1 MRMNR
6 IMRTLAVATCLVI
19 SAMSMNAQETIKG
32 KINDG
37 LLNDVLIGAN
47 VTIQGTTVGTITE
60 VDGTFELKTTEAFPL
75 ILEISYLGYE
85 TQEVPVSAAGQYVD
99 VTLSESS
106 VTIVEVEVKAS
117 RISEDN
123 KKTALTVES
132 LDVLAIKETASS
144 NFYEGLGTLKNVDL
158 TTASLGFQVINTRG
172 FNSTSPVRSLQIID
186 GVDNQAPGLNFSLGN
201 FLGSSELDVLKVDLI
216 VGASSAFYGP
226 NAFNGV
232 IKMDTKNPF
241 FHKGL
246 SASVKAGERNLL
258 ETAVRW
264 ADSFNNSDGKPWVAY
279 KLNASYLSA
288 DDWEAENY
296 DPITES
302 RVIGSNPGGF
312 DAVNIYGDEYASR
325 SDFSNLSNLRN
336 EQAGLGTVYRTGYRE
351 IDLVEYDTKNLKTN
365 AALHFRL
372 DPDAEYESPELIFS
386 GSYSN
391 GSTVYQGDNRFRL
404 KDIQFYQLR
413 TELNKKDK
421 YFLRGYMT
429 SENAGNSYD
438 PYFTALLL
446 QERAKSNPDWNRD
459 YSNYWKNN
467 VFPAITDP
475 DSSNP
480 YPKREFL
487 RDADGNIIF
496 IDGEAQFT
504 FDEGLA
510 IQWVQDNNALLQ
522 TYHDEARNT
531 ADAGSGNNLNFLVPG
546 TPEFETEF
554 NRIITTNSGS
564 DEGGTKLVDRSS
576 LYHLHGEYQFNPE
589 GFNYI
594 KVGANSRLYTPVS
607 DSTLFRK
614 DENGN
619 EFTNFEFGI
628 YGGLEKGFVDDKLT
642 ASATLRMDK
651 NQNFDYLFSPAASLV
666 FQPDEINY
674 LRVSFSSAIRNP
686 TLTDQ
691 YLNFNVGRAILSGN
705 LDGVEDL
712 VTVESFNE
720 FRNQA
725 ILDTTNLEKFNIAG
739 IKPEKVK
746 TLEVGYRT
754 TLFGNTYLDA
764 GYYYS
769 IYNDFIG
776 FNIGLDVSFDPT
788 MANIP
793 TGVQAY
799 RYSANSI
806 NTVTTQGFSIG
817 LNHYFAEYFKIAGN
831 YSWNK
836 LNIDDEIEND
846 PIIPAFNT
854 PEHKYNISFG
864 GRKLPGF
871 GRNTVGFNVNYKWI
885 QGFTFEGSPQFTGFI
900 PSYGLVDA
908 QVSYIMPDYSTTLKL
923 GASNIMNNEVYQVY
937 GGPRVGRLAY
947 ASIIYEWNR
956 K

>member
-1 MRMNR
+1 MRLNK
-6 IMRTLAVATCLVI
+6 IIKKIAVVFTLVTIVFSI
-19 SAMSMNAQETIKG
+19 NAQETIKG

-47 VTIQGTTVGTITE
+47 VTIKGTSIGTITE
-60 VDGTFELKTTEAFPL
+60 VDGTFELKTTQEFPL
-75 ILEISYLGYE
+75 NLEISYLGYE
-85 TQEVPVSAAGQYVD
+85 TQDVPVSSAGQYID
-99 VTLSESS
+99 VTLTEGS
-106 VTIVEVEVKAS
+106 VTIIEVEVKAS

-246 SASVKAGERNLL
+246 SASVKHGERAML

-264 ADSFNNSDGKPWVAY
+264 ADSYSNSEGFPWMAY
-279 KLNASYLSA
+279 KLNASYLRA
-288 DDWEAENY
+288 DDWEAVNY
-296 DPITES
+296 EPITES
-302 RVIGSNPGGF
+302 DVPANNPGGI
-312 DAVNIYGDEYASR
+312 DAVNEYGDEYQSVFDHSGVSYHDA
-325 SDFSNLSNLRN
+325 L
-336 EQAGLGTVYRTGYRE
+336 AGLGTYHRRGYRE
-351 IDLVEYDTKNLKTN
+351 DQLVNYDTRNLKTN

-372 DPDAEYESPELIFS
+372 DPKAEYNSPELIIS
-386 GSYSN
+386 GSFSN
-391 GSTVYQGDNRFRL
+391 GSTVYQGDNRFSL
-404 KDIQFYQLR
+404 KNIKFLQLR
-413 TELNKKDK
+413 TELMKKDK
-421 YFLRGYMT
+421 YFVRAYT
-429 SENAGNSYD
+429 TNENAGDSFD

-446 QERAKSNPDWNRD
+446 QQKSQSNIEYNTR
-459 YSNYWKNN
+459 YTNYWTQN
-467 VFPAITDP
+467 VKPLMIEMG
-475 DSSNP
+475 
-480 YPKREFL
+480 YPEL
-487 RDADGNIIF
+487 EIIF
-496 IDGEAQFT
+496 PPGGIPFGSIDT
-504 FDEGLA
+504 NS
-510 IQWVQDNNALLQ
+510 V
-522 TYHDEARNT
+522 
-531 ADAGSGNNLNFLVPG
+531 LNFVNNNQDFFNAQHQLARAATESPMGQNIGFLEPG
-546 TPEFETEF
+546 SPEFEAEF
-554 NRIITTNSGS
+554 NRIISTNSGAP
-564 DEGGTKLVDRSS
+564 EGGTKLVDRSS

-589 GFNYI
+589 MLNFL

-607 DSTLFRK
+607 DSTLFSQ
-614 DENGN
+614 DENSE
-619 EFTNFEFGI
+619 EFTNFE
-628 YGGLEKGFVDDKLT
+628 YGVYAGAEKGFNDDKIT
-642 ASATLRMDK
+642 VSTTMRMDK
-651 NQNFDYLFSPAASLV
+651 NQNFGYLLSPAASV
-666 FQPDEINY
+666 VYQPDDLNY
-674 LRVSFSSAIRNP
+674 LRFSFSSAIRNP

-705 LDGVEDL
+705 INGVEDIITL
-712 VTVESFNE
+712 ESFDD
-720 FRNQA
+720 FRNSQNLDRT
-725 ILDTTNLEKFNIAG
+725 ILDSFNIAA

-769 IYNDFIG
+769 FYNDFIG
-776 FNIGLDVSFDPT
+776 YNIGLDVAFQNATS
-788 MANIP
+788 NIP
-793 TGVQAY
+793 TDVQAY

-817 LNHYFAEYFKIAGN
+817 LNHYFQEYFKVAGN

-836 LNIDDEIEND
+836 LNIDDKISDD

-854 PEHKYNISFG
+854 PEHKYNLSFG
-864 GRKLPGF
+864 ARKLPAIGN
-871 GRNTVGFNVNYKWI
+871 NTYGFNINYKWI

-908 QVSYIMPDYSTTLKL
+908 QVSYTIPSKNMTIKVGS
-923 GASNIMNNEVYQVY
+923 SNILNNKTIQTY

-947 ASIIYEWNR
+947 VSFVYEWN
-956 K
+956 KK

>member
-6 IMRTLAVATCLVI
+6 IMRTLAVAICLVI
-19 SAMSMNAQETIKG
+19 SAISVNAQETIKG

-47 VTIQGTTVGTITE
+47 VTIKGTTIGTVTE
-60 VDGTFELKTTEAFPL
+60 IDGTFELKTTQAFPL
-75 ILEISYLGYE
+75 ILEVSYLGYE
-85 TQEVPVSAAGQYVD
+85 TQDVPVSAPGQYVD

-117 RISEDN
+117 RISEAN

-241 FHKGL
+241 FQRGL
-246 SASVKAGERNLL
+246 SASIKAGERNML

-264 ADSFNNSDGKPWVAY
+264 ADSFSNKDGKPWMAY
-279 KLNASYLSA
+279 KINASYLDA

-302 RVIGSNPGGF
+302 KVASSNPGTF
-312 DAVNIYGDEYASR
+312 DAVNIYGDEYQSR
-325 SDFSNLSNLRN
+325 SDFSDPSYLTQS
-336 EQAGLGTVYRTGYRE
+336 QAGLGVVYRTGYQE
-351 IDLVEYDTKNLKTN
+351 SDLVEYDTKNLKTN
-365 AALHFRL
+365 GALHFRL
-372 DPDAEYESPELIFS
+372 NPEAEHESPELIFS

-413 TELNKKDK
+413 TELTKKNK
-421 YFLRGYMT
+421 YFLRAYMT
-429 SENAGNSYD
+429 HEDAGNSYD

-446 QERAKSNPDWNRD
+446 QDRAKSNPDWNRD
-459 YSNYWKNN
+459 YSNYWINN
-467 VFPAITDP
+467 VFPAIT
-475 DSSNP
+475 SGENP
-480 YPKREFL
+480 YPEREFL
-487 RDADGNIIF
+487 RDDEGNIIF
-496 IDGEAQFT
+496 IDNVAQYI
-504 FDEGLA
+504 FDEA
-510 IQWVQDNNALLQ
+510 AAQQWIQDNNELLSS
-522 TYHDEARNT
+522 YHDDARSV
-531 ADAGSGNNLNFLVPG
+531 ADAGSGNNLDFLVPG
-546 TPEFETEF
+546 TTAFNEEF

-564 DEGGTKLVDRSS
+564 ESGGTKLVDRSS
-576 LYHLHGEYQFNPE
+576 LYHLHGEYQFNPD
-589 GFNYI
+589 GVNYI

-614 DENGN
+614 DVDGN
-619 EFTNFEFGI
+619 EFTNFEYGI
-628 YGGLEKGFVDDKLT
+628 YGGTEKSFMDEKLT

-651 NQNFDYLFSPAASLV
+651 NQNFGYLFSPAASLV
-666 FQPDEINY
+666 YQPDDVNY

-705 LDGVEDL
+705 LEGVQDV
-712 VTVESFNE
+712 VTLESFNE
-720 FRNQA
+720 FRNSANLDKNLLDSFDIAA
-725 ILDTTNLEKFNIAG
+725 IQ
-739 IKPEKVK
+739 PEKVK

-764 GYYYS
+764 GYYFSFYD
-769 IYNDFIG
+769 DFIG
-776 FNIGLDVSFDPT
+776 YNVGLDVSFEQAT
-788 MANIP
+788 SNLP

-806 NTVTTQGFSIG
+806 NRVTTQGFSIG

-836 LNIDDEIEND
+836 LNIDDAIEDD

-854 PEHKYNISFG
+854 PEHKYNVSFG
-864 GRKLPGF
+864 GRKLPGL
-871 GRNTVGFNVNYKWI
+871 GNNTVGFNINYKWV

-908 QVSYIMPDYSTTLKL
+908 QVSYTMPNYNTTLKI
-923 GASNIMNNEVYQVY
+923 GASNLLDNKTYQTY

-947 ASIIYEWNR
+947 ASLVYDWNR
-956 K
+956 R